1 MDTTTV
7 AQGAEG
13 LKSQFNWIS
22 WSIVAFYIVFTTWF
36 GHYMSGRQATI
47 RDFFLGGRKLPW
59 MAVSGSII
67 ATEISAMTMV
77 AVPAFLWSATGNM
90 AYMVLGIGTVI
101 GRVLVGYLFIPA
113 YYEQEIYSPYEYI
126 GNKLGKRARKM
137 TSFLFMLGGALGQGT
152 RVLLAAMIV
161 QVMTGVSIYWAI
173 WLVGGFA
180 ILWTFMG
187 GIVTVIWTNAIQF
200 LIFVFSALL
209 TLVIVVLE
217 LGKHGIAVGTLIS
230 TAYAAGKLHW
240 LNWDFDLRSNY
251 TFWAAVIASSL
262 GSLGSY
268 GTDQLMVQR
277 AFCCKNVSDA
287 RKAIIWSSVS
297 QIVMIISLF
306 VGVGLWFFYQKAN
319 IPGIGPTEL
328 QPIIESN
335 DRVLPVFIKY
345 RVHPIFGGIILAG
358 ILAAAISS
366 FEGILSALAEQSI
379 TGLRLAGRLKGSD
392 KANIRLSR
400 FFICLWGIALSGM
413 ASGFWAVWQGKGLII
428 ELALAVVGLTA
439 GGILGTFLLAF
450 IPRLRRGSR
459 ALPWAAALSIM
470 SVLAVAQHTGWALST
485 LIVLTA
491 ALFVLA
497 AMYFGEDSHGLILKM
512 IPFVAFIFFLNLFKY
527 TDVVDGVG
535 VKKNLSIG
543 WPWFASLGMS
553 IMVLA
558 GVIFQSGKIAAD
570 DPDAQ
575 IGREQAI
582 TKEV

>member
-1 MDTTTV
+1 MDATTV
-7 AQGAEG
+7 AQGAVE
-13 LKSQFNWIS
+13 LKSQFNLIS
-22 WSIVAFYIVFTTWF
+22 WGIVALYIVFTTWF

-59 MAVSGSII
+59 PAVSGSII

-77 AVPAFLWSATGNM
+77 AVPAFLWTATGDM
-90 AYMVLGIGTVI
+90 AYMVLGIGTII
-101 GRVLVGYLFIPA
+101 GRVLVGYLFVPA

-126 GNKLGKRARKM
+126 GNKLGQRARKM

-152 RVLLAAMIV
+152 RVLLTGMIV
-161 QVMTGVSIYWAI
+161 QVMTGLSIHWAI
-173 WLVGGFA
+173 WLVGAFA

-209 TLVIVVLE
+209 TLAVVVIE
-217 LGKHGIAVGTLIS
+217 LGKHGVAIGTLVS
-230 TAYAAGKLHW
+230 TAYAAGKFHW
-240 LNWDFDLRSNY
+240 LNWDFDLRANY

-287 RKAIIWSSVS
+287 RKAIIWSSIS
-297 QIVMIISLF
+297 QIVMIICLF

-319 IPGIGPTEL
+319 IPNVGPKEL
-328 QPIIESN
+328 QPISDWGN
-335 DRVLPVFIKY
+335 NVLPVFIKY
-345 RVHPIFGGIILAG
+345 RVNYIFGGIILAG

-366 FEGILSALAEQSI
+366 LEGILSALAEQCI
-379 TGLRLAGRLKGSD
+379 TALRIAGRLKGSE

-400 FFICLWGIALSGM
+400 FFVCLWGIALSGM
-413 ASGFWAVWQGKGLII
+413 ASGFWEVWQGKGLII
-428 ELALAVVGLTA
+428 ELALGIVGLTA
-439 GGILGTFLLAF
+439 GGILGTFLLAL

-491 ALFVLA
+491 GLFVLA
-497 AMYFGEDSHGLILKM
+497 AMFFGEDSPGLILKM

-527 TDVVDGVG
+527 TEIVDGAE
-535 VKKNLSIG
+535 VKRNLVIG

-558 GVIFQSGKIAAD
+558 GVILQSGRIAAN
-570 DPDAQ
+570 DPDTL

-582 TKEV
+582 SKEA